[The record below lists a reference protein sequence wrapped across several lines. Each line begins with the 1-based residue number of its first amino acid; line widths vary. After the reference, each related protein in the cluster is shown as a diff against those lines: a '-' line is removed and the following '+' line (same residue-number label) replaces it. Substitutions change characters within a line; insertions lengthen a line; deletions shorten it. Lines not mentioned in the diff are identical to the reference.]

1 MASLPALPISRSL
14 LERYRILSRRWRRP
28 GMTGGHLMR
37 RKGQSLEFR
46 EMTPYTLGDD
56 IRRVDWRA
64 SARYGGESDLLARDF
79 MAEEGMTIAISI
91 DTRATMKLP
100 EAMPKSRVAA
110 WLAEGIATITVGSDD
125 RVILHRLFG
134 RSAGSLEKIKGSG
147 GYTRILS
154 CLKRFEEREAPGK
167 GEAPR
172 WRLNLDVLR
181 PELPPASVW
190 IIITDLYFHWDE
202 RIAGL
207 VRAVAE
213 AREGLRWVILVELDS
228 WPHEKII
235 LGQGGRRI
243 EGPGLEMENPLFH
256 IDDESV
262 RRVEAAMAA
271 QKRRFGEHIH
281 KAGPDSVTWSWP
293 GTPTPDPAA
302 FFKDKFLNTRVFQRL
317 FMRDA
322 W

>member
-1 MASLPALPISRSL
+1 MAALPRLPISRSL

-46 EMTPYTLGDD
+46 EMAPYTLGDD

-64 SARYGGESDLLARDF
+64 SARYGRETDLLARDF

-91 DTRATMKLP
+91 DPRDTMKLP
-100 EAMPKSRVAA
+100 AAMPKSRIAA

-125 RVILHRLFG
+125 RVLLHRLFG
-134 RSAGSLEKIKGSG
+134 GSAGSLEKIKGAHGFS
-147 GYTRILS
+147 RILS
-154 CLKRFEEREAPGK
+154 CLKRFEEREEPKK
-167 GEAPR
+167 GVTPR

-190 IIITDLYFHWDE
+190 IVITDLYFHRDE
-202 RIAGL
+202 RSAGL
-207 VRAVAE
+207 VRAIAE
-213 AREGLRWVILVELDS
+213 AQEGLRWVILVELDS
-228 WPHEKII
+228 WPHEKNI
-235 LGQGGRRI
+235 LGQGARRI
-243 EGPGLEMENPLFH
+243 EGPGLHMENPQFQ
-256 IDDESV
+256 IDAESV
-262 RRVEAAMAA
+262 RQVEEAIAAR
-271 QKRRFGEHIH
+271 KRRFRERIG
-281 KAGPDSVTWSWP
+281 KSGLDSITWSWP
-293 GTPTPDPAA
+293 ATPAPDPAA